1 MLCTRLS
8 FDKQFAELNA
18 GIFLISPFPGKCCGS
33 QRLSNQQRNPEQ
45 RTSQL
50 LKMSVSSE
58 GQKKYIKK
66 IKMCICH
73 SLVTLQELSVFLF
86 QAKVTFTFSVLLR
99 KKKSDCVSGEE
110 VIFII
115 IQFKGRSALP
125 FLQFLVV
132 QVYSYENVIF
142 QEET

>member
-1 MLCTRLS
+1 MLCTTLS

-33 QRLSNQQRNPEQ
+33 QHLSNQQRNPEQ

-66 IKMCICH
+66 INKDVH
-73 SLVTLQELSVFLF
+73 LSFFGHIIGIERLF
-86 QAKVTFTFSVLLR
+86 I
-99 KKKSDCVSGEE
+99 SG
-110 VIFII
+110 
-115 IQFKGRSALP
+115 
-125 FLQFLVV
+125 
-132 QVYSYENVIF
+132 
-142 QEET
+142 